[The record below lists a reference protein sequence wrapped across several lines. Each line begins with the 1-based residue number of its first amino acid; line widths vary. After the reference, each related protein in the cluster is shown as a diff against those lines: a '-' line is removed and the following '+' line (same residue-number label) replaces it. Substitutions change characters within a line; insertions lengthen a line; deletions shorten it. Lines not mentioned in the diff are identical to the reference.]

1 MNGSAPPETVDR
13 FLDHVEHGEP
23 HLAIE
28 LSVDL
33 LEREGVASTV
43 TGFLAPAQREVG
55 SRWHVGRY
63 TVAQE
68 HLFSAVVEDVL
79 GISAR
84 YTPPSQEG
92 EHAVA
97 LVCAEGEWHST
108 PARMASLLLRQAGW
122 RVHFF
127 GASTPPDHLRATL
140 AELGPQA
147 VAVSCTLPLAL
158 PGAARI
164 IEVAHSLGLPAV
176 VGGGAFDPGG
186 HRAAQLGADGCFAD
200 VEMAAQQLRA
210 WLDRP
215 PVLAASAAPGEG
227 TFQRGVLSVQ
237 RDGIVDD
244 AYVELEGRLPIM
256 TRFDDRQRHHTRE
269 DLGYLLSF
277 ADVAL
282 LVDDPN
288 VLTDVV
294 TWLADLLAAR
304 GLPPHVMDETL
315 QALRS
320 VLGTDLPVVEAW
332 LELAG
337 LTLADR
343 PSEGRRSS

>member
-1 MNGSAPPETVDR
+1 MTGSVPFDLVER
-13 FLDHVEHGEP
+13 FLEHVERGEP
-23 HLAIE
+23 HHAIE

-33 LEREGVASTV
+33 LEREGVVSTV

-68 HLFSAVVEDVL
+68 HLASVVVEDVL
-79 GISAR
+79 GLS
-84 YTPPSQEG
+84 TPFTRPPRDA
-92 EHAVA
+92 EHTVA

-108 PARMASLLLRQAGW
+108 PARMASLLLREAGW

-127 GASTPPDHLRATL
+127 GASTPPDHLRTTL
-140 AELGPQA
+140 AGLGPRA

-164 IEVAHSLGLPAV
+164 IEVAHDLGLPAV

-186 HRAAQLGADGCFAD
+186 YRAAQLGADGCFED
-200 VEMAAQQLRA
+200 VAVAAEQLRS
-210 WLDRP
+210 WLAQP
-215 PVLAASAAPGEG
+215 PALATSAPPGEG

-244 AYVELEGRLPIM
+244 AYAELERRLPVM
-256 TRFDDRQRHHTRE
+256 GRFDDRQRHHTRE
-269 DLGYLLSF
+269 DLAYLLAF

-282 LVDDPN
+282 LVDDASI
-288 VLTDVV
+288 LSDVV
-294 TWLADLLAAR
+294 LWLDDLLAAR
-304 GLPPHVMDETL
+304 GLPPEVMDETL

-320 VLGTDLPVVEAW
+320 VLGTDLPVVAAW

-337 LTLADR
+337 LELPDHSDGASD
-343 PSEGRRSS
+343 P

>member
-1 MNGSAPPETVDR
+1 MTGSIASDLVDR
-13 FLDHVEHGEP
+13 FLEHIERGEP
-23 HLAIE
+23 RRAVE

-33 LEREGVASTV
+33 LEAQGVAPTV

-55 SRWHVGRY
+55 SRWQRGRY

-68 HLFSAVVEDVL
+68 HLASAVVEDVL
-79 GISAR
+79 GLSAP
-84 YTPPSQEG
+84 YTPPPQDTQ
-92 EHAVA
+92 HTVA
-97 LVCAEGEWHST
+97 LVCAEGEWHGT
-108 PARMASLLLRQAGW
+108 PARMASLLLREAGW

-127 GASTPPDHLRATL
+127 GASIPPDHLRTTL
-140 AELGPQA
+140 ADLGPQA

-158 PGAARI
+158 PGAARV
-164 IEVAHSLGLPAV
+164 IEVAHGLGLPAV
-176 VGGGAFDPGG
+176 VGGAAFDPGG
-186 HRAAQLGADGCFAD
+186 FRAAQLGADGCFAD
-200 VEMAAQQLRA
+200 VAVAAEQLRR
-210 WLDRP
+210 WIEQP
-215 PVLAASAAPGEG
+215 PVLASSAPPGEG

-244 AYVELEGRLPIM
+244 AYAELERRLPVM
-256 TRFDDRQRHHTRE
+256 AHFDSRQRHHTRE

-282 LVDDPN
+282 LVDDPSI
-288 VLTDVV
+288 LSDVV
-294 TWLADLLAAR
+294 IWLDDLLAAR
-304 GLPPHVMDETL
+304 GLPPQVMDETL

-337 LTLADR
+337 LTLAGQPDAV
-343 PSEGRRSS
+343 GRCP